1 MSIERTARR
10 RGAFLLAAALSLA
23 SLVAVRP
30 ARAELIDRVVAV
42 LDEEAIFLSE
52 LEARARPFLA
62 EINANAPA
70 GERERRRAEVL
81 RATLD
86 RMIDDHL
93 VRQAA
98 QRGHIAVTEEEVDQF
113 IERIARERGATP
125 QQVYDSLAGEG
136 ITRSEYRSY
145 MEAEVLQLKV
155 LQARVRGRINITEN
169 DLQEEYRRFVREAST
184 RSILHP
190 AHVFIGV
197 PPDASSEQLVT
208 LRQRAEDVARRAR
221 AGEDFG
227 QLVQA
232 YSDDEG
238 TRATAGDLGD
248 VNPGTLP
255 EAIERQLNALAD
267 GEVADPIQ
275 GPNGFHVFRM
285 ISRRP
290 ITPPPFA
297 EVRDRLY
304 ASLLNREMVRQQRI
318 YLREL
323 RRGAQIDN
331 RLTPNANASAARPAE
346 PAPAP
351 ASGE

>member
-1 MSIERTARR
+1 VFMDQ
-10 RGAFLLAAALSLA
+10 G
-23 SLVAVRP
+23 LVNRLESRP
-30 ARAELIDRVVAV
+30 TEADVVITKDAELM
-42 LDEEAIFLSE
+42 
-52 LEARARPFLA
+52 
-62 EINANAPA
+62 EI
-70 GERERRRAEVL
+70 
-81 RATLD
+81 
-86 RMIDDHL
+86 
-93 VRQAA
+93 AA
-98 QRGHIAVTEEEVDQF
+98 QRGHLAVTEEEVDQF

-197 PPDASSEQLVT
+197 PPDASSEQLVA

-221 AGEDFG
+221 AGEDFA

-267 GEVADPIQ
+267 GDVADPIQ
-275 GPNGFHVFRM
+275 GPNGYHVFRM

-323 RRGAQIDN
+323 RRGAQHGARAN
-331 RLTPNANASAARPAE
+331 VATNGGKTPYSWITKTATLFVTPVFYLYVDQFSRWLAAR
-346 PAPAP
+346 
-351 ASGE
+351 SGRTEGDAGQGVSP

>member
-1 MSIERTARR
+1 
-10 RGAFLLAAALSLA
+10 
-23 SLVAVRP
+23 
-30 ARAELIDRVVAV
+30 
-42 LDEEAIFLSE
+42 
-52 LEARARPFLA
+52 
-62 EINANAPA
+62 
-70 GERERRRAEVL
+70 
-81 RATLD
+81 
-86 RMIDDHL
+86 
-93 VRQAA
+93 
-98 QRGHIAVTEEEVDQF
+98 
-113 IERIARERGATP
+113 
-125 QQVYDSLAGEG
+125 
-136 ITRSEYRSY
+136 
-145 MEAEVLQLKV
+145 
-155 LQARVRGRINITEN
+155 
-169 DLQEEYRRFVREAST
+169 
-184 RSILHP
+184 
-190 AHVFIGV
+190 VFIGV
-197 PPDASSEQLVT
+197 PPDASSEQLVA
-208 LRQRAEDVARRAR
+208 LRQRAADVARRAR

-232 YSDDEG
+232 YSDDAG
-238 TRATAGDLGD
+238 PRATAGDLGD

-255 EAIERQLNALAD
+255 EAIAD

-346 PAPAP
+346 PSSP
-351 ASGE
+351 SGE

>member
-1 MSIERTARR
+1 M
-10 RGAFLLAAALSLA
+10 
-23 SLVAVRP
+23 
-30 ARAELIDRVVAV
+30 
-42 LDEEAIFLSE
+42 
-52 LEARARPFLA
+52 
-62 EINANAPA
+62 
-70 GERERRRAEVL
+70 
-81 RATLD
+81 
-86 RMIDDHL
+86 
-93 VRQAA
+93 
-98 QRGHIAVTEEEVDQF
+98 
-113 IERIARERGATP
+113 
-125 QQVYDSLAGEG
+125 
-136 ITRSEYRSY
+136 
-145 MEAEVLQLKV
+145 
-155 LQARVRGRINITEN
+155 
-169 DLQEEYRRFVREAST
+169 
-184 RSILHP
+184 
-190 AHVFIGV
+190 
-197 PPDASSEQLVT
+197 
-208 LRQRAEDVARRAR
+208 
-221 AGEDFG
+221 
-227 QLVQA
+227 
-232 YSDDEG
+232 
-238 TRATAGDLGD
+238 
-248 VNPGTLP
+248 NPGTLP